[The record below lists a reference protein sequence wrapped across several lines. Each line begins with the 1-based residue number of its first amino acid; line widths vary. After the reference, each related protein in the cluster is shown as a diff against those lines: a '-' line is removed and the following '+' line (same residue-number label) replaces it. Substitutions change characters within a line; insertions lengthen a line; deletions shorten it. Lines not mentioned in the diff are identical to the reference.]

1 VVRAE
6 VEVGDGDGVGTW
18 MVVWFLD
25 GATVDECGCVG
36 FFGDGGVVGV
46 ELASVWQLV
55 WVMF

>member
-36 FFGDGGVVGV
+36 FFGDGSVVGI
-46 ELASVWQLV
+46 ELASVR
-55 WVMF
+55 